1 MKEVKLFSPILIL
14 ISICI
19 FACEPQL
26 NNDFLDAVKLDPNH
40 YKVEFENDKVRV
52 LRIKYPPGA
61 KSVMHDHPEGVVVIL
76 NNQKGKFTKP
86 NGESFTVSP
95 KAGTV
100 FWSNSTRH
108 LPENLGDDTTDVIQ
122 IEFKTK

>member
-1 MKEVKLFSPILIL
+1 MKEIKLFSPILIL
-14 ISICI
+14 ILI
-19 FACEPQL
+19 FACEPHS
-26 NNDFLDAVKLDPNH
+26 NNDYLDAVDLDPDH
-40 YKVEFENDKVRV
+40 YKVEFENEKVRV

-61 KSVMHDHPEGVVVIL
+61 NSVMHDHPEGVVVIL

-86 NGESFTVSP
+86 SGESFTVSP

>member
-1 MKEVKLFSPILIL
+1 MNQIKLFSPILIL
-14 ISICI
+14 I
-19 FACEPQL
+19 FACEPHSK
-26 NNDFLDAVKLDPNH
+26 NDYLDAVDLDPDH
-40 YKVEFENDKVRV
+40 YKVEFENEKVRV
-52 LRIKYPPGA
+52 LRIKYLPGA
-61 KSVMHDHPEGVVVIL
+61 KSVMHDHPGGVVVIL

-86 NGESFTVSP
+86 SGESFTVSP

-100 FWSNSTRH
+100 FWSNSKRH